1 MGHYDNLRD
10 FDRQE
15 EHERR
20 EKASHT
26 QLAELNEELKF
37 EDREMLIKIS
47 RNLDDFKAFFRVIN
61 NSTNFK

>member
-1 MGHYDNLRD
+1 MGHYDDLRD

-37 EDREMLIKIS
+37 EDR
-47 RNLDDFKAFFRVIN
+47 
-61 NSTNFK
+61 